1 MEIRRE
7 NAKLMR
13 EILEKIGPEDA
24 MISNGSD
31 WELCVYRSEETEEML
46 TVEMCLRSEYGGDPL
61 FDPLMRIE
69 LALDNDKVPVEARCV
84 YYLSRTLFYTEEIYS
99 AENPDC
105 YDPKLTAKADEL
117 DPRLAEWLKMLKAQ
131 RYIPDGAVTPL

>member
-13 EILEKIGPEDA
+13 EILEKVGQEDA

-31 WELCVYRSEETEEML
+31 WDLCVYRSDETEDTL

-69 LALDNDKVPVEARCV
+69 LALDDGKVPVKATCV
-84 YYLSRTLFYTEEIYS
+84 YYLSQTLFYTEEIYA
-99 AENPDC
+99 AENPAC
-105 YDPKLTAKADEL
+105 YDPKLTEKADEL
-117 DPRLAEWLKMLKAQ
+117 DSRLAEWLKMLKVQ
-131 RYIPDGAVTPL
+131 RYLPDGAVTPL